1 MVKSITIVKSTDE
14 KLKNENVDII
24 FKEIQKDTVGR
35 SGARPVWGMLYYNE
49 GGKLTKSGIALFKGY
64 DYDMP
69 IASYSEKIWSI
80 IGNKVLLETR
90 VPKIDLVDEGNKEI
104 GVISHRV
111 LNNDQEDLI
120 HIRDVLFNKFERDDF
135 KIRQNV
141 FYIEDLLEC
150 IKIQINDSINYE
162 KVKTQ
167 VIHTLLLDA
176 ITNNGDRHG
185 NNWGLVRDKET
196 NTYHLADFD
205 HSSSFVDLANKKP
218 SHTCRGWVSSYIR
231 TTPEVKKMMMGNCGD
246 QIIDY
251 ISKNYKE
258 DFNNFSQLFNQN
270 LDDIIEEIKNENMN
284 IDEKRLEKKL
294 RERNQLLKKIRSR
307 EVFSYDI

>member
-49 GGKLTKSGIALFKGY
+49 DGKLTKSGIALFKEY

-90 VPKIDLVDEGNKEI
+90 VPIIDLVDEGNKEI

-111 LNNDQEDLI
+111 LNNEQEDLI

-205 HSSSFVDLANKKP
+205 HSSSFVDLVNKKP
-218 SHTCRGWVSSYIR
+218 GHTCRGWVSSYIR

-294 RERNQLLKKIRSR
+294 RERNKLLQKIRSR
-307 EVFSYDI
+307 EEMENER